1 MSTSESRQS
10 FSAEEVKAEVRQ
22 TIQQLSALT
31 REDTTFDEFC
41 ETVLTKVVKLTGAHG
56 ALLWQS
62 NANGPPRITHKA
74 GRQNFSLEVD
84 ETKHT
89 NAVGEVISRQR
100 GLAIPSTTIRRDD
113 AGAADANT
121 NNCLLLFAPVFNRE
135 KACCGSLEL
144 LQRPDINE
152 NAKEGYLKFL
162 ARISELFPRWHES
175 HELTRLTQSADQMS
189 TTLEF
194 VSEVH
199 DSVDYKE
206 TAFAIANEARRL
218 LGCDRVSYAHW
229 NGSRCKITAISSQDR
244 FDNRSNVVRLLG
256 RVATSSVAIDRP
268 FWITE
273 GTEGMAPEVARR
285 INEYMDE
292 SHCRTLGVIPLT
304 KKPEKSGDAQMR
316 PGRHKKPKKLG
327 ALIIEYFDAEVPQ
340 ERIADQCNLIVNHSQ
355 IAANNAQVH
364 SEIFM
369 MPLWKR
375 LGGIQKLLFRDHFA
389 KTITGLIALGLFTLL
404 LIFYQAEF
412 NMKVEGV
419 MHPAERR
426 HVNAIADGNVTAV
439 HVGHGDVVTADQL
452 LIELENPDLDIS
464 ITETDGQIA
473 VIEERIKETDRK
485 LSRPQDLETAEELSL
500 GGELRLFKQQLENQK
515 DKRKLLDSKKAGME
529 IRSPIDGTVVTWDLR
544 RRLKDLTVR
553 SNQQVISVA
562 NFEGDWQTELR
573 IPEADLGYIIQA
585 MKENEG
591 EPLDVEFRVA
601 TNPNVLLKG
610 TLENKNVAAR
620 ADTGQSGV
628 PEFRAIVDADVSD
641 LEELKPGAGVTASV
655 KCGRRPLGIVWT
667 YQVIDWLRLNVF
679 PF

>member
-1 MSTSESRQS
+1 MSTGESRQS

-84 ETKHT
+84 ESKHT
-89 NAVGEVISRQR
+89 GAVGEVISRQR
-100 GLAIPSTTIRRDD
+100 GLAIPSTAIRRDGD
-113 AGAADANT
+113 AGDVNA
-121 NNCLLLFAPVFNRE
+121 NNCLLLFSPVFNRE

-144 LQRPDINE
+144 LQRPDIND

-162 ARISELFPRWHES
+162 ARIAELFPRWHES

-199 DSVDYKE
+199 NSIDYKE

-218 LGCDRVSYAHW
+218 LGCDRVSFAHW
-229 NGSRCKITAISSQDR
+229 NGSRCKVTAISSQDR

-256 RVATSSVAIDRP
+256 HVATSSVAIDRP

-304 KKPEKSGDAQMR
+304 IKPEKNGDAQMR
-316 PGRHKKPKKLG
+316 PGKRRKVKKLG

-355 IAANNAQVH
+355 IAANNAQIH
-364 SEIFM
+364 SDVFL

-375 LGGIQKLLFRDHFA
+375 MGGIQKLLFRDHFA
-389 KTITGLIALGLFTLL
+389 KTMTGLIALGLFTLL
-404 LIFYQAEF
+404 LIFYPAPF
-412 NMKVEGV
+412 NMGVEGV

-426 HVNAIADGNVTAV
+426 HVNAIADGNVVAV
-439 HVGHGDVVTADQL
+439 HVGHGDDVTAGQL
-452 LIELENPDLDIS
+452 LIELESPDLDIG

-473 VIEERIKETDRK
+473 VLKERIKETRRK
-485 LSRPQDLETAEELSL
+485 LGRPQDLETGEEMSL
-500 GGELRLFKQQLENQK
+500 GGELQLFRQQLANQI
-515 DKRKLLDSKKAGME
+515 DKRKLLDVKKKGME
-529 IRSPIDGTVVTWDLR
+529 IRSPIDGKVVTWDLR

-562 NFEGDWQTELR
+562 NFAGDWQTELR
-573 IPEADLGYIIQA
+573 ISEGKLGYIMQA
-585 MKENEG
+585 MKENEN

-610 TLENKNVAAR
+610 TLEQKNVAAR

-641 LEELKPGAGVTASV
+641 LEDLKPGAGVTANV
-655 KCGRRPLGIVWT
+655 RCGRRPLGFVWS
-667 YQVIDWLRLNVF
+667 YQVIDWLRLNVL

>member
-1 MSTSESRQS
+1 MSTGESRQS

-89 NAVGEVISRQR
+89 DAVGEVISRQR
-100 GLAIPSTTIRRDD
+100 ALAIPSTAIRRD
-113 AGAADANT
+113 GADAAGDVNT
-121 NNCLLLFAPVFNRE
+121 NNCLLLFSPVFNRE

-144 LQRPDINE
+144 LQRADINE

-189 TTLEF
+189 TTLDF

-199 DSVDYKE
+199 DSIDYKE

-218 LGCDRVSYAHW
+218 LGCDRVSFAHW
-229 NGSRCKITAISSQDR
+229 NGSRCKVTAISSQDR

-256 RVATSSVAIDRP
+256 RVATSSVAIDRQ

-273 GTEGMAPEVARR
+273 GTEGLAPEVARR

-304 KKPEKSGDAQMR
+304 KKPEKRGDAQMR

-355 IAANNAQVH
+355 IAANNAQMH

-369 MPLWKR
+369 MPLWRR
-375 LGGIQKLLFRDHFA
+375 LGGIQKLLF
-389 KTITGLIALGLFTLL
+389 
-404 LIFYQAEF
+404 
-412 NMKVEGV
+412 
-419 MHPAERR
+419 
-426 HVNAIADGNVTAV
+426 
-439 HVGHGDVVTADQL
+439 
-452 LIELENPDLDIS
+452 
-464 ITETDGQIA
+464 
-473 VIEERIKETDRK
+473 
-485 LSRPQDLETAEELSL
+485 
-500 GGELRLFKQQLENQK
+500 
-515 DKRKLLDSKKAGME
+515 
-529 IRSPIDGTVVTWDLR
+529 
-544 RRLKDLTVR
+544 
-553 SNQQVISVA
+553 
-562 NFEGDWQTELR
+562 
-573 IPEADLGYIIQA
+573 
-585 MKENEG
+585 
-591 EPLDVEFRVA
+591 
-601 TNPNVLLKG
+601 
-610 TLENKNVAAR
+610 
-620 ADTGQSGV
+620 
-628 PEFRAIVDADVSD
+628 
-641 LEELKPGAGVTASV
+641 
-655 KCGRRPLGIVWT
+655 
-667 YQVIDWLRLNVF
+667 
-679 PF
+679 